1 MAVPILPLPPVAV
14 AEPGPVV
21 AGLPLAGANAAA
33 APGFG
38 DMVSQGVAEM
48 NHKLLVSE
56 TDLQHLAVGPEQDLH
71 QVMVRMEESRL
82 AFQLFMQVRNR
93 LLSAYDDVMK
103 MQV

>member
-1 MAVPILPLPPVAV
+1 MAVPILPLPPVAA
-14 AEPGPVV
+14 AEPGPV
-21 AGLPLAGANAAA
+21 AALPLAGANAAA

-56 TDLQHLAVGPEQDLH
+56 TDLQHLAVGSEQDLH